1 VITRQVIFGL
11 SRHPRR
17 RPYDIIFADYNDVRI
32 SINSSIIR
40 GAQTEKGQ
48 KMREKKTLFDWIDEN
63 RSDFLAVSKKI
74 WEHPELSVQ
83 EHFAAEQL
91 TALLEKKG
99 FAVERGLAGFP
110 TSFIATC
117 GSSSPVFGFSSEYDA
132 LPGLSQQRGSA
143 EHEPIVQDGPGHGCT
158 HNLIAVGGILAAC
171 ALKDWLQAE
180 GREATIKVFGTPA
193 EELCMGKPFMARAGC
208 FDGVDVFLDFH
219 PFYRN
224 LGGACMTNAYFNVK
238 YHFEGVTAHGNAPW
252 HGRSAQDAGVLMG
265 IALEFLREHL
275 PPGPEG
281 MATTFNYAFPDEGK
295 SFPNVVPD
303 KHTLWCVGRMATAE
317 MAADALK
324 RVGDCAKG
332 SAIATGTEVR
342 TELIS
347 ATHELIP
354 NLKMSEVLD
363 KNLKEAGLPQ
373 FSAEEEALAKAL
385 QHTLD
390 VPETGYTGEILPV
403 EISGMPV
410 TDASEYSWFAP
421 IGFLNIQVTPSEALG
436 WHNWAVTSIGG
447 SSIGEKVVTTAA
459 KTLAGAAA
467 DLINSPEILEEARA
481 EWKERLNG
489 RTYATLL
496 PEELEPDLKIN
507 KDSVKA

>member
-1 VITRQVIFGL
+1 
-11 SRHPRR
+11 
-17 RPYDIIFADYNDVRI
+17 
-32 SINSSIIR
+32 
-40 GAQTEKGQ
+40 
-48 KMREKKTLFDWIDEN
+48 MRKKKTLFDWIDEN
-63 RSDFLAVSKKI
+63 RSDFLDVSKKI

-91 TALLEKKG
+91 TSLLERKG
-99 FAVERGLAGFP
+99 FKVERELAGFT
-110 TSFIATC
+110 TSFIGTY
-117 GSSSPVFGFSSEYDA
+117 GSGSPVFGFSSEYDA
-132 LPGLSQQRGSA
+132 LPGLSQQRGVTK
-143 EHEPIVQDGPGHGCT
+143 HEPIVQDGPGHGCT
-158 HNLIAVGGILAAC
+158 HNLIAIGGILAAC
-171 ALKDWLQAE
+171 AFKDWLDAE
-180 GREATIKVFGTPA
+180 GLNATIKVFGTPA
-193 EELCMGKPFMARAGC
+193 EELCMGKPFMAREGC

-238 YHFEGVTAHGNAPW
+238 YHFDGVASHGNAPW

-281 MATTFNYAFPDEGK
+281 MATTFNYAFPDVGK

-324 RVGDCAKG
+324 RIDDCAKG
-332 SAIATGTEVR
+332 SAIATGTEV
-342 TELIS
+342 TMELIS

-354 NLKMSEVLD
+354 NLRMSELLD

-373 FSAEEEALAKAL
+373 FTDDEQELMKGI
-385 QHTLD
+385 QHTLG
-390 VPETGYTGEILPV
+390 VPETGYQGEILPV

-421 IGFLNIQVTPSEALG
+421 IGFLNIQIAPSEDIG
-436 WHNWAVTSIGG
+436 WHNWAVASLGG
-447 SSIGEKVVTTAA
+447 SSIGEKVAIVAA
-459 KTLAGAAA
+459 KTLAGAAV
-467 DLINSPEILEEARA
+467 DLINSPEILEEAQQ
-481 EWKERLNG
+481 ELNERLDG
-489 RTYATLL
+489 RTYQTLL
-496 PEELEPDLKIN
+496 PKDLMPDLKIN
-507 KDSVKA
+507 KG